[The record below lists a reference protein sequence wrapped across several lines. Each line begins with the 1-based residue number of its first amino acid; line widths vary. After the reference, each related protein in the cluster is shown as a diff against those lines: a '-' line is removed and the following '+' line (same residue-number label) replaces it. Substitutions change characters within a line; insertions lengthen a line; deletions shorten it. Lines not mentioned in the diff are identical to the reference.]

1 MERISSIHPSYSTT
15 VGKNMDANSHRWF
28 PEGWAH
34 VRSHWKGKGGYRSKS
49 SSSGPS
55 RKPFAFSRLPL
66 PHGIVVELRQAHVS
80 LPGLPH
86 VIVIELRQAQDC
98 RML

>member
-55 RKPFAFSRLPL
+55 RKPFAFSRFRTRITAWYRHRVETGACFRTRITACYSHRVETGPL
-66 PHGIVVELRQAHVS
+66 
-80 LPGLPH
+80 
-86 VIVIELRQAQDC
+86 D
-98 RML
+98 